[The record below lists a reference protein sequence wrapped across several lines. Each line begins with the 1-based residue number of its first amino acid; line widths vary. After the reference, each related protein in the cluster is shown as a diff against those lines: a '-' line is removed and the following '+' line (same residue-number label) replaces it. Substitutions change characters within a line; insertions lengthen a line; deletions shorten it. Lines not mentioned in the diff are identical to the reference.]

1 MDEDYENQV
10 VPLHM
15 DGYTTLPEFK
25 LKSEGKS
32 HEDPLYG
39 EALLVAYEEEQLG
52 QGVQCTN

>member
-32 HEDPLYG
+32 HEDPLLYG
-39 EALLVAYEEEQLG
+39 EALLVAYEEEHLG
-52 QGVQCTN
+52 QGVV